1 MRSLVVTV
9 GSTRFDALI
18 EALGKDLERF
28 REMISLFQLDE
39 IIIQY
44 GKCEASI
51 YNRLSKLPNVRLVDY
66 LPPAEMAHLLS
77 RAVIV
82 IAHGGAGTAFEVLRA
97 NKQNLERFLMIEN
110 PSLMDSHQGE
120 LIDGLIGLGC
130 PVIRGQL
137 DDIFG
142 SIADSVPSGHSS
154 LPEPNTDIL
163 AQILTEA
170 IK

>member
-18 EALGKDLERF
+18 EALGRDLERF
-28 REMISLFQLDE
+28 QEMISLFQLDE
-39 IIIQY
+39 IVIQY
-44 GKCEASI
+44 GKCEQSI
-51 YNRLSKLPNVRLVDY
+51 VNRLARLPNVRLVDY
-66 LPPAEMAHLLS
+66 LPPAEMAYLLS
-77 RAVIV
+77 QATIV

-110 PSLMDSHQGE
+110 PTLMDSHQGE
-120 LIDGLIGLGC
+120 LIDGLVALGC
-130 PVIRGQL
+130 PVIRGRL

-142 SIADSVPSGHSS
+142 SIANQIPTGHFQ
-154 LPEPNTDIL
+154 LPEPNTEIL
-163 AQILTEA
+163 AQILTDA